1 MTLMKATS
9 FATAVCSLLALN
21 VGEAAAQAQY
31 QPFLTVTA
39 NGSTVIIQWTPIVE
53 ALGYNIQVGTAAGAS
68 NIASLNLP
76 AVVTRIVVKAPD
88 GTYFLRVRA
97 IAGSLTGPFSNEAS
111 VTVNAAGGCT
121 PPAGPTASFTVSGPS
136 VTINWGPVANVD
148 AYRVEFSR
156 TPGITE
162 LAHNVTNTTTSFTQ
176 FVGMLGTFYARVVS
190 GNACG
195 SAAGNEVAFTI
206 VNIGGSGPRTPDPP
220 PGQKLPLPSYG
231 ASVVEAVARA
241 YPGELR
247 NSCVEHGG
255 NNVWLFR
262 VVQAL
267 RQRDS
272 RWGLNWKRGN
282 RGDMSQDIVD
292 YNYGPGTDEDTTNVY
307 IMDVIT
313 GHCGGNPSWNW
324 LDQTQATLNGGAIGR
339 WTLQPYLRAGFPGDP
354 RQ

>member
-1 MTLMKATS
+1 MKSTKFIPVAVAVSCFLM
-9 FATAVCSLLALN
+9 LD
-21 VGEAAAQAQY
+21 AAHAEAQAPY

-39 NGSTVIIQWTPIVE
+39 NGPSVTIQWTPIAA
-53 ALGYNIQVGTAAGAS
+53 ALGYNIHVGTAAGAS
-68 NIASLNLP
+68 NIGSVNVP
-76 AVVTRIVVKAPD
+76 AFVTRIVVKAPD
-88 GTYFLRVRA
+88 ATYFLRVRA
-97 IAGSLTGPFSNEAS
+97 IAGPLTGPFSNEAS

-121 PPAGPTASFTVSGPS
+121 PPTAPTASFTVDGPS
-136 VTINWGPVANVD
+136 VTINWNPVASVD

-190 GNACG
+190 SNGCD
-195 SAAGNEVAFTI
+195 SAASNEVAFTI

-292 YNYGPGTDEDTTNVY
+292 YNYGAGSDEDTTNVY

-354 RQ
+354 R